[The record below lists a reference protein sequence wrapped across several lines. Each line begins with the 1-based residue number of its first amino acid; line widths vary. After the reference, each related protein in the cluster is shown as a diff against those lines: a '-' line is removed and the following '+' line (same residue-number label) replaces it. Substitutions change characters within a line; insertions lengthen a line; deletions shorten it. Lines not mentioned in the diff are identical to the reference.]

1 MAKKKRPYPFLDTV
15 KKMQDE
21 KDLDELQELFIS
33 VITMSGLKS
42 DEVAALLFSVMRY
55 VLSQKSNRELLRN
68 KLHIDIDT
76 LGADG
81 VLQVQRALLDA
92 YLIKAEKNEA

>member
-1 MAKKKRPYPFLDTV
+1 MAKKKHPYPFLDTV

-21 KDLDELQELFIS
+21 KDLDELQELFLS
-33 VITMSGLKS
+33 VITMSGLKT
-42 DEVAALLFSVMRY
+42 DEVAALLFSVMKV
-55 VLSQKSNRELLRN
+55 VLGHKFNRDLLRERFN
-68 KLHIDIDT
+68 IDIDT

>member
-1 MAKKKRPYPFLDTV
+1 MVKKKHPYPFLDTV

-21 KDLDELQELFIS
+21 KDLDELQELFLS
-33 VITMSGLKS
+33 VITMSGLKT
-42 DEVAALLFSVMRY
+42 DEVAALLFSVMKV
-55 VLSQKSNRELLRN
+55 VLGHKFNRDLLRERFN
-68 KLHIDIDT
+68 IDT